1 MYVTFSG
8 LGYTI
13 LGILAAAALIYLI
26 MALNKLS
33 KVLARVD
40 KILGENELNINKV
53 TNYLPKAS
61 QNIAEITDNIKDI
74 SEVLTTTTADAIDI
88 KEDVEGYLIT
98 LKEIISIVKNVFFK

>member
-33 KVLARVD
+33 KVLSRVD

-88 KEDVEGYLIT
+88 KDDVEGYLIT

>member
-8 LGYTI
+8 LGYAI
-13 LGILAAAALIYLI
+13 LGILAATALIYLI
-26 MALNKLS
+26 LALNKLT
-33 KVLARVD
+33 KVLTRVD

-88 KEDVEGYLIT
+88 KDDVQGYLIT
-98 LKEIISIVKNVFFK
+98 LKEIILIVKNVFFK